1 MDGED
6 YKNNS
11 QYNVL
16 GTIIENCSNNPIT
29 GFYRD
34 GCCNTGNED
43 FGSHTV
49 CAKMTDEFLN
59 FSKKMGNDLITPN
72 PEYGFP
78 GLVSGNYWCLCAQRW
93 EQARKAGKAPKV
105 RLRSTNRMALKFCDL
120 NDLKKHAVDD

>member
-49 CAKMTDEFLN
+49 CAKMTEEFLN

-72 PEYGFP
+72 PEY
-78 GLVSGNYWCLCAQRW
+78 
-93 EQARKAGKAPKV
+93 AGRVLHPIS
-105 RLRSTNRMALKFCDL
+105 LPS
-120 NDLKKHAVDD
+120 